1 MRKLGLSL
9 SLTSAAMAVRSAFKI
24 ASVNPVLWWNAES
37 HRAALAGGA
46 AALFQDSAGA
56 TAVSAVEQPVGLVR
70 SIANSGPRK
79 NLLTYSEQ
87 FDNAAW
93 IKSAATIAANS
104 AVAPNG
110 ALTADKIIENTV
122 NTQHMVWRSAPNT
135 GGLFTFSVSLKA
147 AERGFARVFAF
158 SSPPNDFTYVP
169 SVYVN
174 LTSGVIA
181 SSSQC
186 VATMKTEGGGW
197 WRLTVTTTAVFPKP
211 NISFYV
217 AACNAAN
224 SDSYAGDG
232 VSGIYVWG
240 AQLETGSVASDYQKI
255 TSGVEYLDALQATS
269 TARPLLTARKN
280 LLTYSGRFDAPA
292 WTKNLSAAAVASA
305 GIKITPGGAGYA
317 GVYQQSSAIA
327 SATSAT
333 VFTEHAY
340 MSSAGKTL
348 VYLSTDN
355 TANRG
360 AVFNLAAGTVVFVAT
375 GYTATIRPSPD
386 VGEGVYKCSIT
397 FDRASALA
405 YPFIG
410 PADNANGTSSGP
422 STDGIVVYGMQLE
435 YGSAATSYQRVT
447 TATDYDITSA
457 PLMLQFDGVDDALS
471 TGTFAAG
478 TLPANADV
486 YVVLGRS
493 PGSGTVSVC
502 SASPFKYL
510 AVAEAGSNSRPDGES
525 GVPGYAVNGVAI
537 SSTRNALHA
546 ELQRDGVARLLEVR
560 GADLSSWLSFGVSA
574 YAGIGLL
581 GRIGAVLITPAQPD
595 ATRAKIRKALTKAY
609 QITGVV

>member
-1 MRKLGLSL
+1 MRNLGLSL

-24 ASVNPVLWWNAES
+24 ANVNPVLWWDAES
-37 HRAALAGGA
+37 HRAGLAGGA
-46 AALFQDSAGA
+46 ATLFQDSAGA

-110 ALTADKIIENTV
+110 SLTADKIIENTV

-158 SSPPNDFTYVP
+158 SSPPNDFTYTP

-240 AQLETGSVASDYQKI
+240 AQLETGSVASDYQNI

-269 TARPLLTARKN
+269 TARPVLK
-280 LLTYSGRFDAPA
+280 
-292 WTKNLSAAAVASA
+292 
-305 GIKITPGGAGYA
+305 GIEA
-317 GVYQQSSAIA
+317 
-327 SATSAT
+327 
-333 VFTEHAY
+333 
-340 MSSAGKTL
+340 
-348 VYLSTDN
+348 
-355 TANRG
+355 
-360 AVFNLAAGTVVFVAT
+360 
-375 GYTATIRPSPD
+375 
-386 VGEGVYKCSIT
+386 
-397 FDRASALA
+397 
-405 YPFIG
+405 
-410 PADNANGTSSGP
+410 
-422 STDGIVVYGMQLE
+422 
-435 YGSAATSYQRVT
+435 
-447 TATDYDITSA
+447 A

-471 TGTFAAG
+471 TGTFAVG
-478 TLPANADV
+478 TLPSAADIYVVMRRNADDGRLVHLYGQSTGV
-486 YVVLGRS
+486 YVGAWDEIYNGLYSNGAGAPSHAINGLVSGASGPLPIGATYIFESRS
-493 PGSGTVSVC
+493 ANLSTWTSVK
-502 SASPFKYL
+502 A
-510 AVAEAGSNSRPDGES
+510 AGYS
-525 GVPGYAVNGVAI
+525 GYA
-537 SSTRNALHA
+537 
-546 ELQRDGVARLLEVR
+546 
-560 GADLSSWLSFGVSA
+560 LS
-574 YAGIGLL
+574 

-595 ATRAKIRKALTKAY
+595 ATRAKIRKALAKAY